1 MTMLHD
7 RKYFFKYATSETVLT
22 ILQKR
27 TVKYISPAIFND
39 PFDTQT
45 RIGFSFEES
54 EFVKQ
59 YRDELYRLIFAD
71 EEPSFIDNTAVFLSN
86 IQVLRRVVKN
96 SRGKM
101 SKGIYDDMTNDI
113 VADWIKELKQAIED
127 INEWWIRA
135 VRATKV
141 FCVAERAD
149 NLLMWAHYAKDHT
162 GAVIEFQCL
171 PELDTP
177 LCAAREVNYVSR
189 PPVIANLGE
198 YVKYMTGQG
207 EPRHGLN
214 IYDMCLSKSEH
225 WKYEQEWRVFILPA
239 DMDNSIIPKDPK
251 GDYILCDFLDI
262 YPQEIHAIYFGC
274 KMTPDIRAKISS
286 YLTGDLANV
295 ETYDCIKSE
304 REYKLMFNR
313 ITG

>member
-1 MTMLHD
+1 MLHGQ
-7 RKYFFKYATSETVLT
+7 KYFYKYATLETVLA
-22 ILQKR
+22 ILQNC
-27 TVKYISPAIFND
+27 TVKYSSPVIFND

-59 YRDELYRLIFAD
+59 YRDELYRLIFAC
-71 EEPSFIDNTAVFLSN
+71 EEPSFIDNAAFLSRN
-86 IQVLRRVVKN
+86 IQVLRRVVEN
-96 SRGKM
+96 SKKKM
-101 SKGIYDDMTNDI
+101 SKEIFDDMTNDI
-113 VADWIKELKQAIED
+113 VAGAIKELKEAIED
-127 INEWWIRA
+127 VNAWWMRA

-141 FCVAERAD
+141 FCVAERRD

-162 GAVIEFQCL
+162 GAVIEFECL

-177 LCAAREVNYVSR
+177 LCAARKVNYVSR

-207 EPRHGLN
+207 APRYGLN

-225 WKYEQEWRVFILPA
+225 WIYEQEWRVFILPA
-239 DMDNSIIPKDPK
+239 DMDNPIIPRDSK
-251 GDYILCDFLDI
+251 GDDILCDFLGI

-274 KMTPDIRAKISS
+274 KMTPDDSEKILS

-295 ETYDCIKSE
+295 ERYQCVKSE
-304 REYKLMFNR
+304 QEYKLIFNR

>member
-7 RKYFFKYATSETVLT
+7 RKYFYKYATSETVLT

-27 TVKYISPAIFND
+27 TVKYSSPVIFND

-45 RIGFSFEES
+45 RIGFAFEES

-59 YRDELYRLIFAD
+59 FADELYRLIHAK
-71 EEPSFIDNTAVFLSN
+71 EEPSFIDNGSTLSRGVHFLRK
-86 IQVLRRVVKN
+86 IVKN
-96 SRGKM
+96 SQKKM
-101 SKGIYDDMTNDI
+101 SKEGFAKVTKDI
-113 VADWIKELKQAIED
+113 VETSIKEFEQAVED
-127 INEWWIRA
+127 VNSWWMKA

-141 FCVAERAD
+141 FCVAEAVD

-162 GAVIEFQCL
+162 GAVIAFQCL

-177 LCAAREVNYVSR
+177 LCAARKVNYVAT
-189 PPVIANLGE
+189 PPLINNLGE

-207 EPRHGLN
+207 EPSYGLS

-225 WKYEQEWRVFILPA
+225 WRYEQEWRVFIPPT
-239 DMDNSIIPKDPK
+239 DMDNPIIPRDSK
-251 GDYILCDFLDI
+251 GDDILCDFIDI

-274 KMTPDIRAKISS
+274 KMSPDVRAKILS

-295 ETYDCIKSE
+295 ERYQCVKSE
-304 REYKLMFNR
+304 REYKLIFNG